1 MENQSWIFGQK
12 MKVSN
17 SVQTI
22 LGTKIQFFLG
32 FFLDSVLSM
41 DIPSTGPSGPTSLRS
56 EMGEDMEPIV
66 EEK

>member
-1 MENQSWIFGQK
+1 
-12 MKVSN
+12 MKISN
-17 SVQTI
+17 SVKNQPKPFWPRQNSI
-22 LGTKIQFFLG
+22 FSV
-32 FFLDSVLSM
+32 FLDSVLSM

>member
-1 MENQSWIFGQK
+1 
-12 MKVSN
+12 VY
-17 SVQTI
+17 
-22 LGTKIQFFLG
+22 FFSRK
-32 FFLDSVLSM
+32 FNFFYFLDSVLSM